1 METIFCMNIDRTN
14 QIKHADILHVFYVAM
29 STLSRR
35 FSCGSETPSVPVS
48 CDPRAG
54 EGSLWSGFET
64 GPEWLGITLQP
75 SSSGT
80 HPPNSA
86 LIGYA
91 MEGAFFISAQLS
103 TEMAAVKVHVS
114 LRGCQRTLYNWRKAG
129 VLKSG
134 M

>member
-1 METIFCMNIDRTN
+1 M
-14 QIKHADILHVFYVAM
+14 
-29 STLSRR
+29 
-35 FSCGSETPSVPVS
+35 
-48 CDPRAG
+48 
-54 EGSLWSGFET
+54 FET

-114 LRGCQRTLYNWRKAG
+114 LRGCQRTPYNWRKAG

-134 M
+134 K